1 MIHMH
6 WIEVDC
12 YPLKCFYCQ
21 FFYDLPRTWQRRRL
35 IGNWWKIKTNCFL
48 WLFYQSYH
56 SIKNTVQLQNKF
68 SSGDEE
74 INFSETTLV
83 PLGSSF

>member
-1 MIHMH
+1 MIHMN

-35 IGNWWKIKTNCFL
+35 IGNWRKIITNCGFFINL
-48 WLFYQSYH
+48 IIPKKYCSVTK
-56 SIKNTVQLQNKF
+56 KN

>member
-1 MIHMH
+1 MKF
-6 WIEVDC
+6 DRR
-12 YPLKCFYCQ
+12 CFYCQ

-35 IGNWWKIKTNCFL
+35 IGNWRKIKTNCGFFINL
-48 WLFYQSYH
+48 IIPKKS
-56 SIKNTVQLQNKF
+56 TVQLQNKF